1 MGIIQNKKFT
11 KKSSF
16 TMIGTEP
23 RFRPVPSNVNFYNR
37 WIKSPDHFCQ
47 IGRMLLSEK
56 RICGGQKLGLFHL
69 KKKKLN
75 PLTPLSSLT
84 AALLHAHDRRAAAAA
99 TVS

>member
-1 MGIIQNKKFT
+1 V
-11 KKSSF
+11 
-16 TMIGTEP
+16 IGTEP
-23 RFRPVPSNVNFYNR
+23 KFRPVPSNLNFYNR
-37 WIKSPDHFCQ
+37 WIKSPDNFCQ

-69 KKKKLN
+69 KKKLN